1 MIWVRKTENEQGGY
15 TDAAGKRYTVEW
27 CVGIVGSTPEA
38 EGYSRHDSIQTAC
51 DAWGLSV
58 YVDPEA
64 AAEFEAL
71 TYNEETN
78 EY

>member
-15 TDAAGKRYTVEW
+15 ADAEGVRYAVEW

-38 EGYSRHDSIQTAC
+38 EGYSRHESIQSAC

-64 AAEFEAL
+64 EAEFEQL
-71 TYNEETN
+71 TENTENE
-78 EY
+78 